1 MRFKPPPP
9 NSNIGWRVE
18 FRSME
23 IQITDFENAA
33 FAIFIVDENMRIA
46 HNKDAV
52 LNEKFWFRKN
62 ILEND
67 DEYQKMTIN
76 EIFNGNDKFPGL
88 ISLIF
93 RYLESINVDIESRCM
108 LGKYLRFVSKRAEG
122 KLQTTAKWMRNFVQN
137 HPKYN
142 QDSVVT
148 QEINYDLIR
157 MIEKIQNGQVKVEE
171 LMDDCLQK

>member
-1 MRFKPPPP
+1 
-9 NSNIGWRVE
+9 
-18 FRSME
+18 
-23 IQITDFENAA
+23 
-33 FAIFIVDENMRIA
+33 
-46 HNKDAV
+46 
-52 LNEKFWFRKN
+52 
-62 ILEND
+62 
-67 DEYQKMTIN
+67 MTIN

>member
-1 MRFKPPPP
+1 
-9 NSNIGWRVE
+9 
-18 FRSME
+18 
-23 IQITDFENAA
+23 
-33 FAIFIVDENMRIA
+33 VDENMRIA

-62 ILEND
+62 ILENENSPILNNTSENTLYNTD
-67 DEYQKMTIN
+67 NFMN
-76 EIFNGNDKFPGL
+76 
-88 ISLIF
+88 
-93 RYLESINVDIESRCM
+93 ESINVDIESRCM